1 MLRSDDSRAWWMLGR
16 RSSLGIGGI
25 CARSSEVVM
34 EFAMERVVERAVER
48 VLKESGGGLTTF
60 FHGGS

>member
-34 EFAMERVVERAVER
+34 EFAMERVVERF
-48 VLKESGGGLTTF
+48 LKESGGGLTTF